1 MIRLTVN
8 NNDYEFEKGISLFEV
23 SKKFADD
30 FKYEIIVG
38 QVDGELHDLN
48 YKLDNDSNLKFYDLS
63 SHIGNKV
70 YERGL
75 LFLLIKAIKE
85 LYGYNIRAC
94 HSIDKG
100 VFCEILDGSVLKE
113 QIPKIKEQIDKYVNS
128 NIPFIKGTYSKE
140 DSINYFNKV
149 GRLDK
154 IESLKYVVKDNL
166 VLYKFIDILDYFYG
180 VMPINSSYIKFF
192 DIHYLDDNSFVLLL
206 PNIYIGGEIKPYSH
220 YEGVFNSFRSF
231 SNWAE
236 KQGIVNVHDLN
247 KEISFGRI
255 QDLIY
260 MNETNQNMRLY
271 RIAEQIKSK
280 EEIKLVLIAGPSSSG
295 KTTTSKKLAIYL
307 KSMGLKPQP
316 LSVDDYFKE
325 RENSPKDKEGKY
337 DFECVEAIDIDLF
350 NDHLKKILNNEEVLI
365 PTFNF
370 VEGKKEYKNKI
381 KLDKN
386 GILIIEGLHALNDIL
401 TSSIENMHKFKIYI
415 SPLSTLGI
423 DNSNRVSTTD
433 LRLLRRMVRDNMNRG
448 YNASKTLE
456 SWPSVRKGEEKYV
469 FPFQNN
475 NDVVFNTSLLYEF
488 GVLKTYAEPL
498 LFSVDREDKN
508 YNEAIRLINLIM
520 MVLPISGVEIPNDS
534 ILREFIG
541 NSYFR

>member
-1 MIRLTVN
+1 
-8 NNDYEFEKGISLFEV
+8 
-23 SKKFADD
+23 
-30 FKYEIIVG
+30 
-38 QVDGELHDLN
+38 
-48 YKLDNDSNLKFYDLS
+48 
-63 SHIGNKV
+63 
-70 YERGL
+70 
-75 LFLLIKAIKE
+75 
-85 LYGYNIRAC
+85 
-94 HSIDKG
+94 
-100 VFCEILDGSVLKE
+100 
-113 QIPKIKEQIDKYVNS
+113 
-128 NIPFIKGTYSKE
+128 
-140 DSINYFNKV
+140 
-149 GRLDK
+149 
-154 IESLKYVVKDNL
+154 
-166 VLYKFIDILDYFYG
+166 
-180 VMPINSSYIKFF
+180 
-192 DIHYLDDNSFVLLL
+192 
-206 PNIYIGGEIKPYSH
+206 
-220 YEGVFNSFRSF
+220 
-231 SNWAE
+231 
-236 KQGIVNVHDLN
+236 
-247 KEISFGRI
+247 
-255 QDLIY
+255 

-401 TSSIENMHKFKIYI
+401 TSSIENKHKFKIYI